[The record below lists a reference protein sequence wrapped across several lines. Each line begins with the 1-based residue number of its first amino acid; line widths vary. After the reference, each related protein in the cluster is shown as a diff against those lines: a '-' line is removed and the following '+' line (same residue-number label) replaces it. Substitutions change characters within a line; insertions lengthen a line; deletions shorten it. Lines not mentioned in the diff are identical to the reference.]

1 MGRYDRYIL
10 SQLLALF
17 SFFSLVLVSVYWVN
31 SAVGLFDRLIGDG
44 QSLRVF
50 LEFSALSLPQII
62 FLVLPVSAFV
72 AAVYVTNRMVSE
84 SELVVLQTA
93 GCSALRLLRPVW
105 VFGIVTAMLLAILAH
120 FLVPAARSQI
130 MNRSIEVSQDMTGRL
145 LREGQFLHPTDGLTV
160 YIRQIT
166 ELGEFRDV
174 FLQDRSQPDVETTYT
189 ARRALLISSD
199 AGPRLVMFEGVAQT
213 LQAEGQRLSIIEFD
227 DFTYDIAGLIEAPG
241 ARTRHIRELST
252 AVLLFA
258 PRAFAEAQGSTLAAF
273 RFAGHDRIA
282 RPFFALFV
290 PVIAAATLMLGAF
303 SRFGIWPQI
312 LLAIAL
318 IIPLQMV
325 WNAAESVGARQDG
338 MAWLAYLQPA
348 MSGAIAALMI
358 TLSLRGHKRPRRQE
372 AAA

>member
-17 SFFSLVLVSVYWVN
+17 SFFSLVLVSVYWIN

-72 AAVYVTNRMVSE
+72 AAIYVTNRMISE
-84 SELVVLQTA
+84 SEMVVMQTA

-105 VFGIVTAMLLAILAH
+105 VFGIVLALLLAILAH
-120 FLVPAARSQI
+120 VLVPAARGRLI
-130 MNRSIEVSQDMTGRL
+130 ERSVEISQDMTGRL
-145 LREGQFLHPTDGLTV
+145 LREGQFLHPTAGLTV
-160 YIRQIT
+160 YIREIT

-174 FLQDRSQPDVETTYT
+174 FLQDRSSPDVETTYT
-189 ARRALLISSD
+189 ARRAILVSSN

-213 LQAEGQRLSIIEFD
+213 LQTEGHRLTIVEFD
-227 DFTYDIAGLIEAPG
+227 DFTYDIAGLIQSPG
-241 ARTRHIRELST
+241 TRSRHIRELST
-252 AVLLFA
+252 AELLFS
-258 PRAFAEAQGSTLAAF
+258 PRVFAEAQGFTLAAF

-318 IIPLQMV
+318 IVPLQMT
-325 WNAAESVGARQDG
+325 WNAAESVGSRQEG
-338 MAWLAYLQPA
+338 MAWLAYLQPSLAA
-348 MSGAIAALMI
+348 MTAAVMI
-358 TLSLRGHKRPRRQE
+358 YLALRGHRRPRRRE
-372 AAA
+372 VAA

>member
-1 MGRYDRYIL
+1 LGRYDRYIL